1 MNLAVLDLA
10 TAPPQTRETLADV
23 KKKYGFLPNLYG
35 IFAHSPAPLAAY
47 LGISAAFDQSS
58 FTPLERNIVLLTT
71 SRANDCRYCVAVHS
85 AVGDMQKHPADV
97 IDAIRNDTPIPGI
110 GPVQPV
116 FKRVRLEQARQRHR
130 DHAGLVGRQMRH
142 HRLEAL
148 RQDDADAVAGLR
160 AEPGEAVGEPVRV
173 NTQTTIAYRFAIPV
187 GVPAPERDTV
197 GLPRRPVVAA
207 GDADIEPV
215 GHLPIEIADNVVVG
229 HAGKAHRWEHPE
241 TWPAK
246 CRRSWR
252 LVPLAGIEPAL
263 LAELDFESS
272 ASTNSATGAC
282 AGVRRAG
289 GL

>member
-110 GPVQPV
+110 GGTTAASEAARRCSVSG
-116 FKRVRLEQARQRHR
+116 VRTRRNRAPASEKQC
-130 DHAGLVGRQMRH
+130 VGRFARVAH
-142 HRLEAL
+142 
-148 RQDDADAVAGLR
+148 DDPSLHP
-160 AEPGEAVGEPVRV
+160 AEPTLRGELACQNPQATCGGPRALPSG
-173 NTQTTIAYRFAIPV
+173 N
-187 GVPAPERDTV
+187 GVD
-197 GLPRRPVVAA
+197 RRPRWSR
-207 GDADIEPV
+207 
-215 GHLPIEIADNVVVG
+215 IAV
-229 HAGKAHRWEHPE
+229 
-241 TWPAK
+241 T
-246 CRRSWR
+246 
-252 LVPLAGIEPAL
+252 AL
-263 LAELDFESS
+263 SFSMN
-272 ASTNSATGAC
+272 ASTTRRPPQRAHFSTSTPKTRLSAA
-282 AGVRRAG
+282 AQSRR
-289 GL
+289 